1 MQIEEI
7 FSEVFNVDKS
17 NIHESLNIRDIKTWD
32 SMNHMTL
39 IEALESNYN
48 VMLTGDQIAEIESVR
63 DVIESLRKQGAN
75 LWLSMKQRF

>member
-1 MQIEEI
+1 MQLEEI

-17 NIHESLNIRDIKTWD
+17 NINESLNIRDIKTWD

-48 VMLTGDQIAEIESVR
+48 VIFTGDQIAEITTVK
-63 DVIESLRKQGAN
+63 DVINALRKQGAD
-75 LWLSMKQRF
+75 L

>member
-1 MQIEEI
+1 MQLEEI

-17 NIHESLNIRDIKTWD
+17 NINESLNIRDINTWD

-48 VMLTGDQIAEIESVR
+48 VIFTGDQIAEITTVK
-63 DVIESLRKQGAN
+63 DVINALRKQGAD
-75 LWLSMKQRF
+75 L

>member
-1 MQIEEI
+1 MHIEEI

-17 NIHESLNIRDIKTWD
+17 NINESLIIRDINTWD

-48 VMLTGDQIAEIESVR
+48 VMLTGDQIAEIETVK
-63 DVIESLRKQGAN
+63 DVIDALRKQGAN
-75 LWLSMKQRF
+75 VW

>member
-17 NIHESLNIRDIKTWD
+17 NINESLNIRGIKTWD

-48 VMLTGDQIAEIESVR
+48 VMLTGDQIAEIITVK
-63 DVIESLRKQGAN
+63 DVIDALRKQGAD
-75 LWLSMKQRF
+75 L

>member
-1 MQIEEI
+1 MQLEEI

-17 NIHESLNIRDIKTWD
+17 NINESLNIRDINTWD

-48 VMLTGDQIAEIESVR
+48 VIFTGDQIAEITTVK
-63 DVIESLRKQGAN
+63 DVINALRKQGAD
-75 LWLSMKQRF
+75 LWLSVKQRF

>member
-7 FSEVFNVDKS
+7 FSEVFNVEKS
-17 NIHESLNIRDIKTWD
+17 NINESLNIRDIKTWD

-48 VMLTGDQIAEIESVR
+48 VMLTGDQIAEIETVR

-75 LWLSMKQRF
+75 L

>member
-1 MQIEEI
+1 MQEI

-17 NIHESLNIRDIKTWD
+17 NINESLNIRGIKTWD

-48 VMLTGDQIAEIESVR
+48 VMLTGDQIAEIETVK
-63 DVIESLRKQGAN
+63 DVIDSLRKQGAD
-75 LWLSMKQRF
+75 L

>member
-1 MQIEEI
+1 MHIEEI

-17 NIHESLNIRDIKTWD
+17 NINESLIIRDINTWD

-48 VMLTGDQIAEIESVR
+48 VMLTGDQIAEIETVK
-63 DVIESLRKQGAN
+63 DVIDALRKQGAN
-75 LWLSMKQRF
+75 V

>member
-17 NIHESLNIRDIKTWD
+17 NINESLNIRDIKTWD

-39 IEALESNYN
+39 IEALESTLPS
-48 VMLTGDQIAEIESVR
+48 VIAH
-63 DVIESLRKQGAN
+63 
-75 LWLSMKQRF
+75 